1 MLSLEEGIIILKTIA
16 IAISEIVY
24 LTYLTSIP
32 NSLIEELQKVQKTFI
47 WYSSH
52 PKISHKNYVTTL
64 KRAD

>member
-1 MLSLEEGIIILKTIA
+1 MLSLEEGIIILKTL
-16 IAISEIVY
+16 AISEIAY

-52 PKISHKNYVTTL
+52 PKLVTKTM
-64 KRAD
+64 